1 MGRAFFPPILVSLP
15 PAVCLFV
22 LLMSRDYSMS
32 NTRLIAMLGGNLPIK
47 ASLGSIAILGDSFWI
62 FNGRVVQKLLPDWLL
77 VGETSVGTSP
87 LTIKQ

>member
-1 MGRAFFPPILVSLP
+1 MGRAFFPPILVSFP

-47 ASLGSIAILGDSFWI
+47 ASLGSIAILSDSFGLI
-62 FNGRVVQKLLPDWLL
+62 NDRVVRKLMPDWLM
-77 VGETSVGTSP
+77 VGETIVGTSP
-87 LTIKQ
+87 